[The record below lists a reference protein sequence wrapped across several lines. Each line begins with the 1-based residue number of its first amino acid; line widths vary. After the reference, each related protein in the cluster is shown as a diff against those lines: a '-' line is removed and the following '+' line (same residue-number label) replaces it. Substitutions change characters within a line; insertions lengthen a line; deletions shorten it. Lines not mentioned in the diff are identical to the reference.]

1 MEMSYRFKLAFKLAL
16 REMRTGL
23 KWFRIYIA
31 CLALGVAAIGGVGS
45 LSEAIKGGLEKDAR
59 RLLGGDVA
67 LRLTHMP
74 ATSKQKICLAYSG
87 IITEV
92 VEKRA
97 KAHTVARTKSTID
110 IFLAIGS

>member
-23 KWFRIYIA
+23 KGFRIFIA

-74 ATSKQKICLAYSG
+74 ATSKQKIYLAKSG
-87 IITEV
+87 ILSEV
-92 VEKRA
+92 VEMRA
-97 KAHTVARTKSTID
+97 MAHSVARKKRT
-110 IFLAIGS
+110 LV